1 MDKLF
6 KLGLAL
12 AAAFAVFTTSPPK
25 AQATAAFFGE
35 FYVDG
40 VIVFGTGTTTNYAAI
55 SFDAQGTGFNT
66 ACDDQTNVL
75 YIDLSTIRGRAM
87 LSTVTA
93 AMMAHTQVIAIG
105 TNTCISTAV
114 TLPAIL
120 LRSETVSWLFTSGS

>member
-35 FYVDG
+35 YYVDG
-40 VIVFGTGTTTNYAAI
+40 ITVFGTGTTTNYAAI
-55 SFDAQGTGFNT
+55 SFNAQGTGFNT
-66 ACDDQTNVL
+66 TCDDMRNVL

-93 AMMAHTQVIAIG
+93 AMMAHTQVVAIG
-105 TNTCISTAV
+105 SNTCISTAI
-114 TLPAIL
+114 TLPALL
-120 LRSETVSWLFTSGS
+120 LRSETINWVFTGGS